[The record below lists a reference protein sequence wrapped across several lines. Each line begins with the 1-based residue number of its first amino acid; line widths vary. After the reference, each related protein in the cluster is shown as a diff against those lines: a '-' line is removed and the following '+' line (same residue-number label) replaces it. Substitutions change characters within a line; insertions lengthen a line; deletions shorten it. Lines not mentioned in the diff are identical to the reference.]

1 MNNAQLRVRINSLQA
16 SHTQDG
22 TLNVSGE
29 CSFKYYDRSGY
40 KVRPLRFQAYGEAAV
55 ALNNAAVGA
64 IHVVSGRLNI
74 FKPNDTNPN
83 HQMLLTVERTV
94 VVGGQSNSE
103 PISVT
108 PVVPAAPV
116 GSAAG
121 AIAHSPLPQTH
132 VPTQVPIPV
141 ASNGKATAEY
151 SEIPF

>member
-1 MNNAQLRVRINSLQA
+1 MNNAQLRVRIDSLQA

-22 TLNVSGE
+22 TLNVSGQ

-55 ALNNAAVGA
+55 ALNNGGVGA
-64 IHVVSGRLNI
+64 VHVVSGRLNI
-74 FKPNDTNPN
+74 FKPNDNNPN

-94 VVGGQSNSE
+94 VVGGQPTSGYTQV
-103 PISVT
+103 I

-116 GSAAG
+116 GAAAG
-121 AIAHSPLPQTH
+121 VGANIS
-132 VPTQVPIPV
+132 VPIPV

>member
-94 VVGGQSNSE
+94 VVGSQSTSE
-103 PISVT
+103 ATPVT
-108 PVVPAAPV
+108 PVVPIAPV
-116 GSAAG
+116 EAAVG
-121 AIAHSPLPQTH
+121 ISS
-132 VPTQVPIPV
+132 VVPIPV
-141 ASNGKATAEY
+141 ASNGKATADY
-151 SEIPF
+151 SDIPF

>member
-1 MNNAQLRVRINSLQA
+1 MNNAQLRVRIDSLQA

-22 TLNVSGE
+22 TLNVSGQ

-55 ALNNAAVGA
+55 ALNNGGVGA
-64 IHVVSGRLNI
+64 VHVVSGRLNI

-94 VVGGQSNSE
+94 VVGGQPTSGYT
-103 PISVT
+103 PVI

-116 GSAAG
+116 GAVAG
-121 AIAHSPLPQTH
+121 VGANIS
-132 VPTQVPIPV
+132 VPIPV

>member
-1 MNNAQLRVRINSLQA
+1 MNNTQLRVRLNSLQA

-55 ALNNAAVGA
+55 ALNHAGVGS

-94 VVGGQSNSE
+94 VVGGQSTSGAT
-103 PISVT
+103 PVT
-108 PVVPAAPV
+108 PIVPIAPV
-116 GSAAG
+116 EAAVLTN
-121 AIAHSPLPQTH
+121 S
-132 VPTQVPIPV
+132 VVPIPV
-141 ASNGKATAEY
+141 ANNGKGTADY
-151 SEIPF
+151 SDIPF

>member
-1 MNNAQLRVRINSLQA
+1 MNNAQLRVRLDSLQA

-22 TLNVSGE
+22 TLNVSGQ

-55 ALNNAAVGA
+55 ALNNGGVGA
-64 IHVVSGRLNI
+64 VHVVSGRLNI

-94 VVGGQSNSE
+94 VVGGQPTSGST
-103 PISVT
+103 PVI

-116 GSAAG
+116 GAAAG
-121 AIAHSPLPQTH
+121 AVANTP
-132 VPTQVPIPV
+132 VAIPV